1 MKAQKTYRISIPP
14 RSYGTELHRAI
25 VELAEEAKHDRLGEV
40 HLHAESLRFS
50 SPSEVCGLRA
60 VIDQAAEA
68 AEVVSL
74 GCPGDPSVHAYLSR
88 MDFYA
93 DLPDNV
99 FPSRSPVRTLRRN
112 RHESLIELTRVRTDP
127 EMIDALDRVMTVAR
141 REFPSGPML
150 HAFGAAFGE
159 TLANAVEHAHSRFGA
174 LVCAQRY
181 EAKRLELS
189 VVDLGIGI
197 RQSLARNPAYRTL
210 DDAAAVRCALQQGVS
225 GVELPGRGT
234 GLSELVVR
242 AGLVPRSVIRL
253 LSGTAGVDVHPMERD
268 PIYYDS
274 SHVVEVPGT
283 WIHVRLES

>member
-1 MKAQKTYRISIPP
+1 MSEQILIAVIAAAPP
-14 RSYGTELHRAI
+14 SVAAVLGYIANRRALKRSVGASPG
-25 VELAEEAKHDRLGEV
+25 VPLAKLLERMDVRFDSRLG
-40 HLHAESLRFS
+40 R
-50 SPSEVCGLRA
+50 
-60 VIDQAAEA
+60 
-68 AEVVSL
+68 
-74 GCPGDPSVHAYLSR
+74 
-88 MDFYA
+88 
-93 DLPDNV
+93 
-99 FPSRSPVRTLRRN
+99 
-112 RHESLIELTRVRTDP
+112 
-127 EMIDALDRVMTVAR
+127 
-141 REFPSGPML
+141 ML

-181 EAKRLELS
+181 ETKRLELS

-197 RQSLARNPAYRTL
+197 RQSLARNPSYRTL

-242 AGLVPRSVIRL
+242 AGHVPRAVIRL
-253 LSGTAGVDVHPMERD
+253 LSGTAGVDVHPIEPD